1 MSTAKSLL
9 IVFLSCLSIYV
20 NAQVS
25 KTDELVFSKAD
36 SLRGS
41 LSSKYRTCYDINF
54 YHLNIQVDIEK
65 QFISGSNE
73 FSFTALSKF
82 KTLQFD
88 LFDNLQIDQII
99 YKGKPL
105 SFKREFNAVFVSFP
119 KKIKKG
125 SKDKFTV
132 FYSGKPVVAKNAP
145 WDGGFVFS
153 KDDKGKPFVAT
164 ACQGF
169 GASSWWPNK
178 DQQWDEVDS
187 MLISV
192 SVPNGLQN
200 ISNGRLIS
208 TKQLANGF
216 TQFNWFVSYPIN
228 NYGVALNIADYAH
241 FSDGFKGKNGN
252 LSIDYFVLPENLEK
266 AKIHFD
272 ADVKRMLEAFEHW
285 FGPYPFY
292 KDGFKL
298 IETPFL
304 GMEHQSAIAYGNK
317 YVKGYRGTD
326 LSETRHG
333 LKWDFIIV
341 HEAGHE
347 WFGNH
352 ITAKDIADMWIHESF
367 TNYSESL
374 FTEYWYGKK
383 AGDEYV
389 IGLRKRVK
397 NDIPIIGPYGVNK
410 EGSGDMYFKG
420 ANMLHTIRTIIN
432 DDEKWRSILI
442 GMNTKFGM
450 KTTTT
455 EDIVKFINKESNLD
469 FTKVFDQYLR
479 YTSLPVLEYSIKEN
493 ELHYRWLTDVEDFDM
508 PIEISLDNSY
518 KIIYPN
524 NQWKSLKLDKAIN
537 KLIIKEDYFIDVKKL

>member
-1 MSTAKSLL
+1 MSIGYGAH
-9 IVFLSCLSIYV
+9 
-20 NAQVS
+20 AQVNG
-25 KTDELVFSKAD
+25 EPANFSRAD

-41 LSSKYRTCYDINF
+41 LTSKFRTCYDINF
-54 YHLNIQVDIEK
+54 YHLNVKVDIEN
-65 QFISGSNE
+65 QSISGSNK
-73 FSFTALSKF
+73 FAFTALSDF
-82 KTLQFD
+82 QTLQFD
-88 LFDNLQIDQII
+88 LFARFSIDKVL
-99 YKGKPL
+99 YRGKPL
-105 SFKREFNAVFVSFP
+105 RFKREFDAVFLSFP
-119 KKIKKG
+119 KSLKKG
-125 SKDKFTV
+125 SKVEFEV
-132 FYSGKPVVAKNAP
+132 YYSGKPIIAKNAP

-153 KDDKGKPFVAT
+153 SDDKGKPFVAT
-164 ACQGF
+164 ACQGL

-208 TKQLANGF
+208 KKQLANGF

-228 NYGVALNIADYAH
+228 NYNVALNIADYAH
-241 FSDGFKGKNGN
+241 ISDSYKGKNGN
-252 LSIDYFVLPENLEK
+252 LSIDYYVLPQNLEK
-266 AKIHFD
+266 AKTHFN

-304 GMEHQSAIAYGNK
+304 GMEHQSAVAYGNN
-317 YVKGYRGTD
+317 YLKGYKGTD
-326 LSETRHG
+326 LSGSGWG

-374 FTEYWYGKK
+374 FTEYWYGKE

-389 IGLRKRVK
+389 IGLRKKVK
-397 NDIPIIGPYGVNK
+397 NDIPVIGPYGVNR
-410 EGSGDMYFKG
+410 EGSGDMYYKG

-432 DDEKWRSILI
+432 DDKKWRSILM
-442 GMNTKFGM
+442 GLNTKFGM

-455 EDIVKFINKESNLD
+455 DEVLAYINKQSGHD

-479 YTSLPVLEYSIKEN
+479 YTKLPVLEYKIKGDQ
-493 ELHYRWLTDVEDFDM
+493 LFYRWVADVKDFNM
-508 PIEISLDNSY
+508 PVEVKVGEQEMKLFPQ
-518 KIIYPN
+518 KKW
-524 NQWKSLKLDKAIN
+524 QSLKLGSSSLKG
-537 KLIIKEDYFIDVKKL
+537 LIVKPGYFVDIMKIK